1 MQLSGKKMGS
11 IKALKE
17 SLKKGGSS
25 SGTYIKNVPA
35 EGITVRFLTEPEE
48 WFGFH
53 EYWNDEG
60 KTFVPMAQGEVLPDG
75 SRPSFR
81 YLTQA
86 VDIATDRVI
95 PLKLAKT
102 AANSLILKYDKF
114 GTILDRNYELQKH
127 GEGLDTTY
135 DVTPDAPSKL
145 NLAKYETLDLE
156 KILIEARASALG
168 ENEQSASSPSVDDD
182 EVDDDDDDDDLA
194 PPTVISSAAPKKKLV
209 VAGKS
214 PTLAPPS
221 ITYEQ
226 IFPKNPNGEEI
237 VREDYTQKEL
247 IECANTQR
255 DWLKEIADAWNI
267 EWDSEDEGYGVVESV
282 LEAQANMKRMTSR
295 GTTKESDSS
304 LDADTLSGMK
314 LRDLRIIA
322 DSLDIDHED
331 MTKEQL
337 ITAIIEQK

>member
-60 KTFVPMAQGEVLPDG
+60 KNFVPMAQGEVLPDG

-86 VDIATDRVI
+86 VDIANDRVI

-156 KILIEARASALG
+156 QILIDARASALG
-168 ENEQSASSPSVDDD
+168 ETEKPESSPSVDDD
-182 EVDDDDDDDDLA
+182 EIDDDDDDIPT
-194 PPTVISSAAPKKKLV
+194 PPIAAKKKLV
-209 VAGKS
+209 AAGKA

-226 IFPKNPNGEEI
+226 IFPTVKGEQI
-237 VREDYTQKEL
+237 VREDYTKQEL
-247 IECANTQR
+247 VECANTQQV
-255 DWLKEIADAWNI
+255 WLQEIAEAWNI
-267 EWDSEDEGYGVVESV
+267 EWDAGDDDGYDTVDAILKSQSE
-282 LEAQANMKRMTSR
+282 MKAMTSKVD
-295 GTTKESDSS
+295 GDSQS
-304 LDADTLSGMK
+304 LDSETLNGMK

-337 ITAIIEQK
+337 ITAIIQEQE